1 MKKKF
6 EMLMNNINEGKYTGR
21 ELVLAGMVL
30 FLTGTLLGMFISPRK
45 HQVIGS
51 NNRNNGSNNGRI
63 PDKKS
68 VGKEEGSEA

>member
-45 HQVIGS
+45 H
-51 NNRNNGSNNGRI
+51 
-63 PDKKS
+63 
-68 VGKEEGSEA
+68 